1 MTDREPVTG
10 GAERE
15 RRHGER
21 RAARS
26 DELTPAPG
34 TDRRDTAK
42 RNEVRFLVTSEDADR
57 ALSVAAREL
66 RGPAEAKPWYTTTYC
81 DTPDRSIY
89 RAALARDGVMFRI
102 REYASERPDGIFN
115 SPRIWIEWKRETAT
129 ESQKWRFVITP
140 EQVAAT
146 LRHDGPGFPGWPLEL
161 APVVV
166 TQCRREAFESRRGE
180 VRVTADRE
188 VTYRAVTSNGS
199 GPVLGPAVG
208 HEAGVLVEVKWLEA
222 LPEWAERLVED
233 LRARSGEYP
242 AKFLVAMHH
251 LLSIGGP
258 TDDRLPS

>member
-1 MTDREPVTG
+1 MTDQGPVAG
-10 GAERE
+10 GADRDRRHRE
-15 RRHGER
+15 RR
-21 RAARS
+21 AVRS
-26 DELTPAPG
+26 DEVAPAPG

-42 RNEVRFLVTSEDADR
+42 RTELRFLVTGEDADR
-57 ALSVAAREL
+57 ALKIAAREL
-66 RGPAEAKPWYTTTYC
+66 RSPTETKPWYTTTYC

-102 REYASERPDGIFN
+102 REYASERPDGIFS
-115 SPRIWIEWKRETAT
+115 SPRIWIEWKRETAV

-146 LRHDGPGFPGWPLEL
+146 LRHDGPGFAGWPREL

-166 TQCRREAFESRRGE
+166 TQCRREAYESRHGE

-188 VTYRAVTSNGS
+188 VTYRAVARNGG
-199 GPVLGPAVG
+199 GPLLGPPVG
-208 HEAGVLVEVKWLEA
+208 HEEGVLVEVKWLDA
-222 LPEWAERLVED
+222 LPAWAERLIED
-233 LRARSGEYP
+233 LRLRSGEYP

-258 TDDRLPS
+258 PDDRLAS